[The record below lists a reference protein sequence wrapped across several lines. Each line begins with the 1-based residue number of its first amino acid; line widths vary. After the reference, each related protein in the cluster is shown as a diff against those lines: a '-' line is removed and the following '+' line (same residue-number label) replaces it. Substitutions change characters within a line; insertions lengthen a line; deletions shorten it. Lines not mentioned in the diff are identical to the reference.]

1 MPNRLNGQVAV
12 VTGGNS
18 GIGEATAH
26 LFAKEGAKVAL
37 LARRMDEGISVED
50 AINANGGEAKFFNC
64 DVSKP
69 EEGEESIRNV
79 VDGVGRIDILFNNAG
94 TGDGGNF
101 PNETNEGWER
111 VLSVNLS
118 GVFYMSKAVW
128 PHLIASGGVDPADVD
143 TSTELFGR
151 TMNSPIMLAPT
162 ARQRD
167 LHPDGELGMHRA
179 ATTVGTTMIVSN
191 VSSFPFARIADAAE
205 GPLWFQRYATRDP
218 ELNRE
223 VLAGAQEAG
232 SETIVVTIDQ
242 QASYY
247 ERDLHDRHLGGTP
260 RRARRRAPSNPAN
273 PYRVGAGR
281 LWYEWDLFDE
291 LRPMCE
297 VPMLAKG
304 ILTGEGAR
312 KCIEYGVDGIVVSN
326 HGGRALDYGPSSL
339 EVLEE
344 VVDAVAGRVPV
355 LIDSGFRRGSDAL
368 KALALGADAVCFGRA
383 SRWGLGAFGEPG
395 AEKVLEILNLEL
407 KQAMAAVGCSTVGEI
422 SRNIVRTNFP

>member
-1 MPNRLNGQVAV
+1 MGKIERAWRQGF
-12 VTGGNS
+12 S
-18 GIGEATAH
+18 RREALFGLASFLAASPLVNAQRDPWPLGPHRRFLGFDEMRDVFDFEPIFRANVPLSIYDYTAH
-26 LFAKEGAKVAL
+26 GTESEFTLY
-37 LARRMDEGISVED
+37 RNRD
-50 AINANGGEAKFFNC
+50 AFEW
-64 DVSKP
+64 
-69 EEGEESIRNV
+69 
-79 VDGVGRIDILFNNAG
+79 VD
-94 TGDGGNF
+94 
-101 PNETNEGWER
+101 
-111 VLSVNLS
+111 
-118 GVFYMSKAVW
+118 
-128 PHLIASGGVDPADVD
+128 LIASGGVDPADVD

-281 LWYEWDLFDE
+281 LWYEWELFDE

-304 ILTGEGAR
+304 ILTAEGAR
-312 KCIEYGVDGIVVSN
+312 KCIEHGVDGIVVSN

-339 EVLEE
+339 EVLAE

-383 SRWGLGAFGEPG
+383 SRWGLGAFGEQG